1 MIFILAPSLVAESQ
15 WLRYEKQLSSVELS
29 GCWVQWLEGWGQSI
43 PAHGSRNWMLRSSWL
58 LHAD

>member
-43 PAHGSRNWMLRSSWL
+43 PAHGSRNWML
-58 LHAD
+58 